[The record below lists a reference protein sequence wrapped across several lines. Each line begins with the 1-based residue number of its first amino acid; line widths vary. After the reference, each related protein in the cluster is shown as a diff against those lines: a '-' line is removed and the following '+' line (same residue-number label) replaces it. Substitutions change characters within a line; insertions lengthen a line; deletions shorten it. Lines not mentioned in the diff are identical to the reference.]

1 MQVLNE
7 GINNLWPTPVYKTKI
22 DESLCNRVLD
32 FLLQQENNFQDYAN
46 GNKNLFYVDNP
57 SMKDF
62 RQEVIKIF
70 TDYFDKALGKNLAE
84 YNTSYKAWA
93 TGKPGTYSMATHN
106 HSGSPFVSVF
116 YLYAQEKDL
125 GGELVLNDPR
135 VNANR
140 GYTEDFQ
147 EPFRALHYKPIT
159 GDVLVFPGYLYHAVN
174 PFMSD
179 LRIAVPVDLFLDGKD
194 IDEHDI

>member
-1 MQVLNE
+1 MLKN
-7 GINNLWPTPVYKTKI
+7 GINNLWPTPVYKAKI
-22 DESLCNRVLD
+22 NNALCDKMLN
-32 FLLQQENNFQDYAN
+32 FILQQENDFQEYAN
-46 GNKNLFYVDNP
+46 GRKNLFYVDDP
-57 SMKDF
+57 SIQEF
-62 RQEVIKIF
+62 RQEVVKIF
-70 TDYFDKALGKNLAE
+70 SEYFDKALGKNLE
-84 YNTSYKAWA
+84 EFNTSYKAWA

-116 YLYAQEKDL
+116 YIYAEEKDL

-135 VNANR
+135 SNANR

-147 EPFRALHYKPIT
+147 EPFRALKYKPVT

-174 PFMSD
+174 PFMSN

-194 IDEHDI
+194 IDKHDI